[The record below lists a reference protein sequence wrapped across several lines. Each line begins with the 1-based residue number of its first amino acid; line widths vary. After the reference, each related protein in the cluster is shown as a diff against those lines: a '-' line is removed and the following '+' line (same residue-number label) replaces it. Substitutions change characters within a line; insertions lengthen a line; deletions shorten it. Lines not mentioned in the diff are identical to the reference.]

1 MNVVDL
7 TALDRAQLDQLAAL
21 TFEAGSQHSPSWL
34 PTLDAARETIDEA
47 RDKFARV
54 LLDDHAIPLAW
65 IAAGHDWGRIWEI
78 HPMIVGL
85 AHQRR
90 GYGRLLVREVAAQ
103 ARAAGALT
111 LMLSTSD
118 LTRATSLS
126 GSICSTSRSADSPSS
141 RWTIIPSC
149 SGRGSASGSLESRP
163 MRKGR
168 ASRASRSR
176 SVSSSACAC
185 AP

>member
-126 GSICSTSRSADSPSS
+126 GVDLFDEPLRRLAELQVDDHPVVFWQRLGFRIVGVTPDAEGPGQPSITLAKR
-141 RWTIIPSC
+141 
-149 SGRGSASGSLESRP
+149 LL
-163 MRKGR
+163 
-168 ASRASRSR
+168 
-176 SVSSSACAC
+176 
-185 AP
+185 